1 MDNIEKRYEKK
12 GTLDPCNLS
21 KDDVLALTTLITE
34 SFSAAEVERFF
45 RVSTNIDATR
55 VFSNSIQNFLSQEY
69 LPEKIHD
76 LSFWI
81 EGWSEK
87 TRYDKAILLD
97 FSRYSIQISV
107 EGVDP
112 VWVYDQFTKIVKF
125 LKKKAAWYWPV
136 ITMERVIILGIT
148 IVLISNIIISLQTI
162 FDKIILFVLWVF
174 LVFYDTRKIW
184 PYSNIR
190 LKEGKSFFDKE
201 NVTIILAV
209 SMIIITLVTGT
220 ILPLLRKYF

>member
-1 MDNIEKRYEKK
+1 MNNIEKRYEKK

-21 KDDVLALTTLITE
+21 KDDVLALTALITE
-34 SFSAAEVERFF
+34 SFSTAEVERFF
-45 RVSTNIDATR
+45 RVSTNIDSTR
-55 VFSNSIQNFLSQEY
+55 VFSNSIPDFLRQEY

-87 TRYDKAILLD
+87 TRVDTAILLD

-107 EGVDP
+107 EGMDP
-112 VWVYDQFTKIVKF
+112 VWVYDQYTNIVKF
-125 LKKKAAWYWPV
+125 LKKKTAWYWPV

-148 IVLISNIIISLQTI
+148 VVLISNIIISLRTI
-162 FDKIILFVLWVF
+162 FDKILLFGLWIF

-190 LKEGKSFFDKE
+190 LKERKSFFDKE
-201 NVTIILAV
+201 NITVILAV
-209 SMIIITLVTGT
+209 LIIIITLVTGT

>member
-12 GTLDPCNLS
+12 GTLDPCTLS
-21 KDDVLALTTLITE
+21 KDDVLALTALITE
-34 SFSAAEVERFF
+34 DFSKPEVERYF
-45 RVSTNIDATR
+45 RVSTNIDSTR
-55 VFSNSIQNFLSQEY
+55 VFSNSIQDFLNQEY

-81 EGWSEK
+81 EGWGEN
-87 TRYDKAILLD
+87 TRFDQAILLD

-107 EGVDP
+107 VGMDP
-112 VWVYDQFTKIVKF
+112 VWVYDQYTKIVKF
-125 LKKKAAWYWPV
+125 LKKKTAWYWPV

-148 IVLISNIIISLQTI
+148 VVLISNIIISLRTT
-162 FDKIILFVLWVF
+162 FDKILLFGLWVF

-201 NVTIILAV
+201 NVSVILV
-209 SMIIITLVTGT
+209 VLMIIITLVTGT
-220 ILPLLRKYF
+220 ILPLWRKYF